1 MMESLRMS
9 SCLNLRGSYSQA
21 RKRDSTTIQI
31 RVERAEKNF
40 TDDVISNI
48 RGDVMALKD
57 ISNWVLGCLHNLNP
71 SNAKNSLISNVYVL
85 AV

>member
-1 MMESLRMS
+1 
-9 SCLNLRGSYSQA
+9 
-21 RKRDSTTIQI
+21 
-31 RVERAEKNF
+31 VERAEKNF

-71 SNAKNSLISNVYVL
+71 SNAQNSLISNVYVL